1 MYTRTNSCSRG
12 NFVAN
17 LNRAWFSPNERITS
31 NVRGKNNKPKLS
43 PNRIKKI
50 YDAVFQMYPVSQK
63 ENEKNAWIECV
74 KAIDGANWQL
84 KRTKGKKISF
94 SYKLP
99 NSCTIH
105 LNQQFVLFT
114 IPRSP

>member
-12 NFVAN
+12 NFAAN
-17 LNRAWFSPNERITS
+17 LNRAWFSQNERITS

-63 ENEKNAWIECV
+63 ENEKDAWTECV
-74 KAIDGANWQL
+74 KAIDGANRQL
-84 KRTKGKKISF
+84 KRTKGKE
-94 SYKLP
+94 
-99 NSCTIH
+99 N
-105 LNQQFVLFT
+105 
-114 IPRSP
+114 